1 MTASMQRLIERARR
15 VRTAMEQIERYLSTL
30 ADRRTHSE
38 AIDEFFGLLDD
49 LAGRAEMTARDVA
62 LFVEEVI
69 KPNGGS

>member
-1 MTASMQRLIERARR
+1 MQRLIERARR

-30 ADRRTHSE
+30 TDRRTHSE